1 MMIRLEQ
8 VTKRYGEKVAVDSLS
23 LEIEAGEVCVLIGPS
38 GCGKTTTLR
47 MINRL
52 TEPTSG
58 HIYVDGHDTAT
69 VRPEE
74 LRLSMGYA
82 IQSVGL
88 FPHLTVAQNIAVV
101 PQLKHWTKTRI
112 AARTEELLRLVGL
125 DPAAYS
131 GKYPRQ
137 LSGGEAQ
144 RIGVAR
150 ALAADPPILLMDE
163 PFGAVDPLTRERL
176 QRQFARIQ
184 QTLRKTVILVT
195 HDLDEA
201 IRLATRLAVM
211 EAGRLVQYDR
221 PEAVLANPANRFVR
235 NFVGA
240 DRALK
245 RLARIGI
252 KEFIKSAPS
261 IVIDTPVAEA
271 LTDHPGLPLA
281 VGRRRSEPAA
291 RLGGPRAACP
301 ARPRSGRRWTR
312 ASRRRSPCRKRPRFG
327 RRSRGCSGR
336 GSSTFRWSIA
346 RSASSASCRC
356 ATWRRRRPRVRPD
369 AARARALDCAGGG
382 RGAVRRGHRQHGL
395 VAGGVPGHVRHR
407 RRRCSTRGRRRW
419 SWSGSTCSSSAS
431 RARSRSPSGYRSGCG

>member
-8 VTKRYGEKVAVDSLS
+8 VTKRYGDKVAVDSLS
-23 LEIEAGEVCVLIGPS
+23 LQIEAGEVCVLIGPS

-58 HIYVDGHDTAT
+58 HIYVDGRDTAT

-101 PQLKHWTKTRI
+101 PQLKHWPKARI

-131 GKYPRQ
+131 AKYPRQ

-184 QTLRKTVILVT
+184 QSLRKTVILVT

-201 IRLATRLAVM
+201 IRLASRLAIM

-221 PEAVLANPANRFVR
+221 PEAVLASPANRFVR
-235 NFVGA
+235 SFVGA

-252 KEFIKSAPS
+252 KEFIKKAPS
-261 IVIDTPVAEA
+261 VPVDTPVAEA
-271 LTDHPGLPLA
+271 L
-281 VGRRRSEPAA
+281 
-291 RLGGPRAACP
+291 RAT
-301 ARPRSGRRWTR
+301 G
-312 ASRRRSPCRKRPRFG
+312 
-327 RRSRGCSGR
+327 
-336 GSSTFRWSIA
+336 
-346 RSASSASCRC
+346 
-356 ATWRRRRPRVRPD
+356 
-369 AARARALDCAGGG
+369 
-382 RGAVRRGHRQHGL
+382 
-395 VAGGVPGHVRHR
+395 
-407 RRRCSTRGRRRW
+407 
-419 SWSGSTCSSSAS
+419 
-431 RARSRSPSGYRSGCG
+431 GYRWLWVVDRQDRLLGWVDRDLLAIAGSVREVMDEGEPEEIALSEAATLREALSRMLGQGIKYIPVVDSEERLIGELSLRDVEAATTEGES